1 MVSERSALE
10 HIEKSININKMTRDL
25 AELQHQLDKAALIG
39 ADALARSGDMTSC
52 LRRSA
57 LEIADASMRVKEQTR
72 FEITGLH
79 RFRSKRCG
87 FNSRSGGADCV
98 GRESESGDV
107 GEERRL
113 SGGVGDGRTTLNHTH
128 THTHTHTSKHND
140 IQFDDTNS
148 QL

>member
-1 MVSERSALE
+1 MVSERSALV

-25 AELQHQLDKAALIG
+25 ADLQQQLDKAALIG

-79 RFRSKRCG
+79 CVG
-87 FNSRSGGADCV
+87 LTV
-98 GRESESGDV
+98 GRESESEDV
-107 GEERRL
+107 GEGREP
-113 SGGVGDGRTTLNHTH
+113 SGGGGDGKEPH
-128 THTHTHTSKHND
+128 
-140 IQFDDTNS
+140 
-148 QL
+148 